1 MTYQKNTGRSYT
13 QSWLPKGFTLIE
25 LLVVVLIIGILAAI
39 AVPQYQKAVL
49 KSRYVQA
56 KIMGATLARAMEV
69 YYLAN
74 DKYTAQLQ
82 DLDVSTD
89 YTSSATDAKKPVN
102 ACTQASDHC
111 YYLTD
116 WGFCGIWTRG
126 QVLCQAVKGDSA
138 LAYLYFLPHST
149 TKWVGKT
156 YCRTQTGATAN
167 DATYKICQAE
177 TGSQTPSSDWGN
189 DPTFLY
195 Q

>member
-1 MTYQKNTGRSYT
+1 MKNQNTRRSYT
-13 QSWLPKGFTLIE
+13 QSCSPKGFTLIE

-39 AVPQYQKAVL
+39 AVPQYNKAIL

-56 KIMGATLARAMEV
+56 KIMGITLAEAMEV

-74 DKYTAQLQ
+74 DKYTAQLH
-82 DLDVSTD
+82 DLDISMN
-89 YTSSATDAKKPVN
+89 YTSSATDHTNPVN
-102 ACTQASDHC
+102 ACTQDSSNC

-126 QVLCQAVKGDSA
+126 QVLCQAVKGNSA

-149 TKWVGKT
+149 TKWVGQT
-156 YCRTQTGATAN
+156 YCRTQKGATAN
-167 DATYKICQAE
+167 DITYKICQAE
-177 TGSQTPSSDWGN
+177 TGSQTPSSAWKN
-189 DPTFLY
+189 DPSFLY